1 MDDIVRVEIEYLKEK
16 ISKIEKT
23 QEGFNSELKEQKK
36 LLGEF
41 DTTQQLILQ
50 KLDTITDMVQE
61 LRNSN
66 EELRA
71 TPAKK
76 WESAKWI
83 VVSVIITTIVTA
95 IITKLVG

>member
-1 MDDIVRVEIEYLKEK
+1 MDELVRTEIDFLKERLN
-16 ISKIEKT
+16 KIEKT
-23 QEGFNSELKEQKK
+23 QEGFNGELKEQKR
-36 LLGEF
+36 LLSEF

-50 KLDTITDMVQE
+50 KLDTITSMVQE
-61 LRNSN
+61 LKNASA
-66 EELRA
+66 EVQVA
-71 TPAKK
+71 PAKK